1 MLLLK
6 SRFKLLLYANA
17 TGKQMDKS
25 DSRTFKSFFSQ
36 LPPPPTPPPP
46 SPKQIIYSPWYHFT
60 ILCYLKMTCKNWIRV
75 GHNYTETRRSF
86 YDTSLYAQSASD
98 ICPF

>member
-36 LPPPPTPPPP
+36 LPPPLLHPHQN
-46 SPKQIIYSPWYHFT
+46 K
-60 ILCYLKMTCKNWIRV
+60 
-75 GHNYTETRRSF
+75 
-86 YDTSLYAQSASD
+86 
-98 ICPF
+98 